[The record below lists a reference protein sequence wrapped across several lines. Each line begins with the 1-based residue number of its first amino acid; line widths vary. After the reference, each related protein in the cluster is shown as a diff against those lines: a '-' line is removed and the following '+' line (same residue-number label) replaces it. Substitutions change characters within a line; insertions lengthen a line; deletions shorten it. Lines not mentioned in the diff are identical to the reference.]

1 MDAIVNKANKV
12 VGLIKRTVGSKNM
25 EIFSMLY
32 EVLCLTN
39 PRIRMPGMS
48 GILSKISWQSKNYNE
63 EHRESLSI
71 KNYARCHMKNDVC
84 IAKLEHNSASKR
96 TPSNKA

>member
-1 MDAIVNKANKV
+1 MCQETYPGRTNKV

-39 PRIRMPGMS
+39 PRIRMRGMP
-48 GILSKISWQSKNYNE
+48 GILSKNYNE